1 MTDANWCQKYMKFQF
16 ERSQGKKLA
25 KRVKVI
31 QKIEDFNF
39 RRQKMVHFYK
49 IYLKLL
55 HLESET
61 IVSHV
66 RYIP

>member
-16 ERSQGKKLA
+16 ELSQGKNLT

-39 RRQKMVHFYK
+39 CRQKMVHFCNR
-49 IYLKLL
+49 YLKQP

-61 IVSHV
+61 IVAHV
-66 RYIP
+66 R

>member
-1 MTDANWCQKYMKFQF
+1 MTDANWCQKYMKLQF
-16 ERSQGKKLA
+16 ELSQGKNLTKS
-25 KRVKVI
+25 VKVI

-39 RRQKMVHFYK
+39 CRQKMVHFYNR
-49 IYLKLL
+49 YLKLL

-66 RYIP
+66 R

>member
-1 MTDANWCQKYMKFQF
+1 MTDADSCQKYMKFQF
-16 ERSQGKKLA
+16 KLNQGKELT
-25 KRVKVI
+25 KRNKVI

-39 RRQKMVHFYK
+39 CRQKMVHFYNR
-49 IYLKLL
+49 YLKLL

-66 RYIP
+66 R